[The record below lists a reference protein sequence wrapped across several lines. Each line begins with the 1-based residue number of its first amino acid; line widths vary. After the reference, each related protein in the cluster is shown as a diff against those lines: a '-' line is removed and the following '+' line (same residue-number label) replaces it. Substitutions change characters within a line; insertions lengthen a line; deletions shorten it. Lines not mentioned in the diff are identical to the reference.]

1 MYLVKD
7 WLLEFVSLPKTVTDE
22 EIARRLSMA
31 TVEVEG
37 VRRAPA
43 QNFDHIVLGEICAI
57 EQHPNAD
64 RLHIVKVSCGKGAPR
79 TIVCGGSNM
88 AVGMKVAL
96 ALPGAR
102 VRWHGEGELIVLE
115 KTAIRGV
122 LSDGMICASAEIG
135 LSEWYPVSSEHEIL
149 DCSSI
154 GKPAGTPLEKAIL
167 SHTIFEIDNKS
178 LSHRPDLWGHWGMA
192 RELSALFASPFHD
205 KKLPALPSGSG
216 HFLTVTV
223 EQPDLCSRYVGL
235 VVDGVLHKPSPS
247 WMQERLRA
255 AGIRPISA
263 LVDITNYVMLEYG
276 QPMHVFDYT
285 RIAGKKGAQ
294 IVVRSAHE
302 GETIHCLDG
311 VEYALSPDMLVI
323 AHDRAPIAIAG
334 VMGGEESGVGAETT
348 TCIFEAAHFA
358 PLSVRRTAQ
367 RLGLMSES
375 SRRFEKDLDPEW
387 ASHAMSRALQLT
399 AQIFP
404 NSRVSS
410 QVRDVYRA
418 RPAQKPLE
426 LDADFLERR
435 LGGNIALSRAATLLR
450 RLGFG
455 VSAQKKRLAI
465 QVPSFR
471 RKDIAIPEDVAEE
484 VLRLV
489 GYDAI
494 PSRMPRLA
502 IRPPAR
508 DLLRSSVRQLTRIF
522 ALQFAFREIYTYAF
536 VRPETIRACGMSLDD
551 HIELSNPLSEE
562 RPFLCRSLIPN
573 LLEQLERNQQNDKRH
588 AYMEIN
594 RVFFKKG
601 TFEGLS
607 GDQSPSVLDQPV
619 SLAFVFSS
627 RGEDR
632 GFAYCVDAVKT
643 ALASLGWSVRRDAPA
658 HQPFFSHH
666 CSASLFV
673 GDRRVGE
680 IGLISLSTRDQV
692 GIDVDVVAG
701 EVNLSA
707 LVSEPLRHPRYQK
720 ESAFPAVARD
730 VTFTLDETKTYHDVF
745 NMLTTAHPL
754 IASVEPL
761 AIYRDKKI
769 GIGKK
774 SMSFRFVYRS
784 FQRTLT
790 SEEVDA
796 AHQEVI
802 AMMKKNNA
810 SPGFSH

>member
-1 MYLVKD
+1 MYLIKD
-7 WLLEFVSLPKTVTDE
+7 WLEEFVSLPKTVTDE

-37 VRRAPA
+37 VNSVSA
-43 QNFDHIVLGEICAI
+43 QNFDSIVLGEIRAI
-57 EQHPNAD
+57 EQHPSAD
-64 RLHIVKVSCGKGAPR
+64 RLRIATVSCGKGAPR

-88 AVGMKVAL
+88 VVGMKVAV

-102 VRWHGEGELIVLE
+102 VRWHGEGAPITLE
-115 KTAIRGV
+115 KTSIRGV
-122 LSDGMICASAEIG
+122 ESDGMICASAEIG
-135 LSEWYPVSSEHEIL
+135 LGGLYPASSEREIL
-149 DCSSI
+149 DCSFSD
-154 GKPAGTPLEKAIL
+154 KPEGAPLEKAIP

-178 LSHRPDLWGHWGMA
+178 LSHRADLWGHWGMA

-205 KKLPALPSGSG
+205 KKLPALPKGSG
-216 HFLTVTV
+216 HHLTVTV

-235 VVDGVLHKPSPS
+235 VVDGVSHTPSPS

-255 AGIRPISA
+255 TGIRPISA

-276 QPMHVFDYT
+276 QPMHVFDYA

-294 IVVRSAHE
+294 IVVRNARE
-302 GETIHCLDG
+302 GETIRCLDG
-311 VEYALSPDMLVI
+311 LEYVLSTDMLVI
-323 AHDRAPIAIAG
+323 ANDRAPVAIAG
-334 VMGGEESGVGAETT
+334 VMGGEESGVGPETT
-348 TCIFEAAHFA
+348 TCVFEAAHFA

-367 RLGLMSES
+367 RLGLISES
-375 SRRFEKDLDPEW
+375 SRRFEKDLDPER
-387 ASHAMSRALQLT
+387 ASLAMSRALQLT

-404 NSRVSS
+404 KSRVSS
-410 QVRDVYRA
+410 TVRDAYRA
-418 RPAQKPLE
+418 RPAQKPIE
-426 LDADFLERR
+426 FDADFLERR
-435 LGGNIALSRAATLLR
+435 LGCAIALSRAATLLK

-455 VSAQKKRLAI
+455 VSTQKKNLTV

-471 RKDIAIPEDVAEE
+471 RKDITIPEDVIEE

-502 IRPPAR
+502 LLPPTRDPLHTAIRQA
-508 DLLRSSVRQLTRIF
+508 TRIF
-522 ALQFAFREIYTYAF
+522 ALQFAFRETLTYAF
-536 VRPETIRACGMSLDD
+536 VRPEMIHACGMSLDD
-551 HIELSNPLSEE
+551 HSELSNPLSEE

-573 LLEQLERNQQNDKRH
+573 LLEALEKNQQHEKRH
-588 AYMEIN
+588 AYSEIN
-594 RVFFKKG
+594 RVFLKEGMFK
-601 TFEGLS
+601 GLP
-607 GDQSPSVLDQPV
+607 GDQSPPVLDQPV

-643 ALASLGWSVRRDAPA
+643 VFASLGWSVRLDTPA

-673 GDRRVGE
+673 GERCVGE
-680 IGLISLSTRDQV
+680 IGLISPSTRDQV

-707 LVSEPLRHPRYQK
+707 LVGESPLHPRYQK
-720 ESAFPAVARD
+720 ESAFPSVARD
-730 VTFTLDETKTYHDVF
+730 VTFTIDEARSYHDVF
-745 NMLTTAHPL
+745 DLLTTATPL
-754 IASVEPL
+754 IASVEPF

-769 GIGKK
+769 GVGKK
-774 SMSFRFVYRS
+774 SVSFHVTYRTGD
-784 FQRTLT
+784 RTLT
-790 SEEVDA
+790 GEEVDR
-796 AHQEVI
+796 AHEDVI
-802 AMMKKNNA
+802 RTMKKKINA
-810 SPGFSH
+810 DLR